1 MPDGTLVRLAAV
13 RQADSAAMFGWINN
27 RELVLLSAPYR
38 PVGED
43 AHRHWFDSV
52 QKRSDNALFCIR
64 LIADDQLIGTCQ
76 LVGVDRI
83 HRSAGLQIRIGA
95 APMRRRG
102 YGTEAV
108 RLLVRHGFND
118 LNLHRIELG
127 VFAHNE
133 AALRA
138 YEKAGFVVEGCR
150 REAVWIDGRFCDL
163 VLMALLK
170 SQWHDG
176 AHV

>member
-1 MPDGTLVRLAAV
+1 MLDGTHIRLAPV
-13 RQADSAAMFGWINN
+13 RIADSETLFQWINN

-43 AHRHWFDSV
+43 AHRHWFHSL
-52 QKRSDNALFCIR
+52 QKRIDNALFGIR

-76 LVGVDRI
+76 LVGVDQI

-95 APMRRRG
+95 APKRGRG

-127 VFAHNE
+127 VFAYNE
-133 AALRA
+133 AAQRA
-138 YEKAGFVVEGCR
+138 YKKAGFVVEGCR
-150 REAVWIDGRFCDL
+150 REAAWIDGSFRDV
-163 VLMALLK
+163 VLMAMLK
-170 SQWHDG
+170 TQWHDG
-176 AHV
+176 ASA